1 VQLGQGLG
9 WSCWVTHAQVAAG
22 REVLLGKEDL
32 PGVLRRTENQPKSAI
47 APTDGQEMLSSC
59 VLKLLE
65 V

>member
-1 VQLGQGLG
+1 MQLGSRLELLG
-9 WSCWVTHAQVAAG
+9 HPRTG